1 MGVCILG
8 MGDCDTVS
16 KVDITDI
23 TNNDISINNSIK
35 NLINQNCQTIASQ
48 SNVINIVGSKV
59 IRLNASQK
67 NSLESLCIMQSIL
80 DSSVENKVQQNLLDK
95 VKTSLE
101 TSGGLLGSPAQNET
115 ISKKITSTK
124 MEIDNSKFNEVTKNC
139 IADIK
144 QENIL
149 NIIGSEVEDANFDQ
163 ANDSF
168 LKCLADHS
176 DVTKVTADALADTKQ
191 ESDTGIV
198 TESGDV
204 GKSFGEAAEGLGE
217 GISTASTGLGEGV
230 STGAKGVGEGGSS
243 IIRSFMIPLAIIL
256 GIVVIGIVIAIV
268 SALQNPEG
276 TKAIGSAASG
286 VISTAKTPV

>member
-8 MGDCDTVS
+8 MGDCTS
-16 KVDITDI
+16 KSSVDLTDI

-35 NLINQNCQTIASQ
+35 NLIEQNCQTIADQ

-59 IRLNASQK
+59 IRLNATQK
-67 NSLESLCIMQSIL
+67 NSIESLCIMQSIL

-101 TSGGLLGSPAQNET
+101 TSGGLLGSPAENET
-115 ISKKITSTK
+115 ISKKITNTK

-139 IADIK
+139 IANIK

-163 ANDSF
+163 ANDTF

-176 DVTKVTADALADTKQ
+176 DITKVTADALADTKQ
-191 ESDTGIV
+191 ESDTGII
-198 TESGDV
+198 TESGDIGESV
-204 GKSFGEAAEGLGE
+204 GTAAEGLGE
-217 GISTASTGLGEGV
+217 GISTAAKGVGEGV
-230 STGAKGVGEGGSS
+230 GTGAKGVGSGLSS
-243 IIRSFMIPLAIIL
+243 VISSWMIPIAIIFVIL
-256 GIVVIGIVIAIV
+256 IIGVVV
-268 SALQNPEG
+268 SGVSMLQNPEG
-276 TKAIGSAASG
+276 TKAIGSAATG
-286 VISTAKTPV
+286 IIETAKKPV